1 MANRL
6 RNLSILLLT
15 SLLQSC
21 HGLVIMESTAEMFL
35 SYDEDDA
42 SESVSLPEV
51 FVFEGMTSQLFL
63 ATLQQQQQEDG
74 SGALGDGN
82 EALSVVVAV
91 RGTTLDDSNTR
102 RTVNGIV
109 TCTYLSTGY
118 PASLD
123 TALMYATNTSALSY
137 RNVALSFRPY
147 EKWQVLDKYEDNT
160 MTAADKGLIAA
171 TVGLSVMLIAVSA
184 VLLHVTG
191 GWSMCHQRICNC
203 LFEEIDDDNNRHN
216 VYPIDH
222 KDTFHA
228 DEASAY
234 GDNNYDQDPEG
245 GNMNN
250 NIHNN
255 PHGGMMMMDDQSVDT
270 GMHTNASGVLGV
282 QQNPAAGMGI
292 LQQTPDHSTVS
303 RDYNASRY
311 ADDTPISTSDRPLG
325 IASIRDQQSDANEP
339 KGLAHMIMERLTHY
353 SGSKE

>member
-1 MANRL
+1 M
-6 RNLSILLLT
+6 
-15 SLLQSC
+15 Q
-21 HGLVIMESTAEMFL
+21 STAEMFL
-35 SYDEDDA
+35 SYDETSA
-42 SESVSLPEV
+42 EAVSLPEV
-51 FVFEGMTSQLFL
+51 FAFEEMTSQLFL
-63 ATLQQQQQEDG
+63 DTLQQDG
-74 SGALGDGN
+74 SSALGDDN
-82 EALSVVVAV
+82 DALAVVVAV
-91 RGTTLDDSNTR
+91 RGDTLDATSSR

-123 TALMYATNTSALSY
+123 TALMYGINTTALSY
-137 RNVALSFRPY
+137 SNVAVTFRPY
-147 EKWQVLDKYEDNT
+147 QKWQVLDKYEDNT

-191 GWSMCHQRICNC
+191 GWSMCQQRICNC
-203 LFEEIDDDNNRHN
+203 LFEEIDDDDPDNRNN

-234 GDNNYDQDPEG
+234 GDNYDQEDPEG
-245 GNMNN
+245 GGGGGGTAMMNGQAN
-250 NIHNN
+250 HNV
-255 PHGGMMMMDDQSVDT
+255 MMMMDDQSVDT

-292 LQQTPDHSTVS
+292 LQQTPDHSTMS
-303 RDYNASRY
+303 RDYNHNSRY

-325 IASIRDQQSDANEP
+325 IASIRDQQQQNSEP